1 MSRERVTL
9 ADVAREAGLSKTA
22 VSFALNNPE
31 GSRLSSDAIERA
43 RAAAKKLKY
52 TPNFAARTLR
62 TQRTHSIGFLSSD
75 VAVTRFAM
83 AMIASALRVADASD
97 HALLI
102 AETGEDKKRSKR
114 ALQALLD
121 RQIDGLIV
129 AEMGAKEVDAPDV
142 PPGLPVV
149 FANALGPEEFTSVLP
164 DEYNGGVRVVEELLA
179 GRLKSSILIVGGHPI
194 LENDKRE
201 SATIGL
207 RMKGIRDALIAG
219 GITDWREEQAKN
231 WTPEFG
237 YDSLMKAA
245 SQGNIPDAIIA
256 LNDNIAAGVYNAC
269 AELGIQIGV
278 DISIVSFDD
287 DEIVAYLKPGL
298 TTARLP
304 YAEIGE
310 IAVNSVLNPEKPAGL
325 VLVPMPLQ
333 VRASVAK
340 G

>member
-1 MSRERVTL
+1 MSKERVTL

-129 AEMGAKEVDAPDV
+129 AEMGAKQVDVPDV

-164 DEYNGGVRVVEELLA
+164 DEYNGGARVVEELLT

-201 SATIGL
+201 SATIGQ

-269 AELGIQIGV
+269 AELGIQVGV